1 MCFVVVCFP
10 PFLPDRKEHC
20 KVWDLLVF
28 LFGSFLVVSFF
39 FYLGFSIAYGT
50 VESGT

>member
-1 MCFVVVCFP
+1 MCFVVVYFP

-20 KVWDLLVF
+20 KVWDLLGFFVWF
-28 LFGSFLVVSFF
+28 FFGGVFF